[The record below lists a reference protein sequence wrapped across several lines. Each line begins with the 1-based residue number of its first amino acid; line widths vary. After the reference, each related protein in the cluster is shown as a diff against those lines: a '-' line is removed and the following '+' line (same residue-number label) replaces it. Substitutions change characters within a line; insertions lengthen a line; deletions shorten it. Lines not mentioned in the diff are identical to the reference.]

1 MANCCLCHQPVS
13 EERRRS
19 KKLYGPGCASVR
31 ADLERISLLC
41 CNCKKKF
48 TTVKSLEANLVV
60 ARDEVFALLD
70 LSTLSL
76 GGMQP
81 TTWL

>member
-1 MANCCLCHQPVS
+1 M
-13 EERRRS
+13 
-19 KKLYGPGCASVR
+19 R
-31 ADLERISLLC
+31 ADLERISPHIFQALLKKSGPESLLC
-41 CNCKKKF
+41 CNCEKKF